1 MPKKTNLDENK
12 KKEIENLIEELKENS
27 SDITKD
33 EINELEELLEE
44 ILQMEQEPL
53 GKRIGRGV
61 GLFSIHFTL
70 MYFISILAF
79 GLFLQE
85 VTLTNKF
92 LVFLVAGII
101 SMILTVFED
110 IPRNPFRKHFISMNL
125 MIFTIIILGIY
136 ILNRDVYSVFQNSI
150 TWVFYLIIVVIL
162 YYLVDAAIRR
172 RIS

>member
-1 MPKKTNLDENK
+1 
-12 KKEIENLIEELKENS
+12 
-27 SDITKD
+27 
-33 EINELEELLEE
+33 
-44 ILQMEQEPL
+44 
-53 GKRIGRGV
+53 
-61 GLFSIHFTL
+61 
-70 MYFISILAF
+70 
-79 GLFLQE
+79 
-85 VTLTNKF
+85 
-92 LVFLVAGII
+92 
-101 SMILTVFED
+101 MILTVFED

>member
-1 MPKKTNLDENK
+1 MDKRKLNIEKK

-44 ILQMEQEPL
+44 ILRMEQEPL
-53 GKRIGRGV
+53 GKRIGRDV
-61 GLFSIHFTL
+61 GLFSIHFAL
-70 MYFISILAF
+70 MYFVSILAF
-79 GLFLQE
+79 GLFFQE
-85 VTLTNKF
+85 VTFTNKF

-101 SMILTVFED
+101 SMILTAFED

-136 ILNRDVYSVFQNSI
+136 IFNRDVYSVFQNSI
-150 TWVFYLIIVVIL
+150 TWVFYLILVMIL
-162 YYLVDAAIRR
+162 YYFVDKAIRR
-172 RIS
+172 IS

>member
-1 MPKKTNLDENK
+1 
-12 KKEIENLIEELKENS
+12 
-27 SDITKD
+27 
-33 EINELEELLEE
+33 
-44 ILQMEQEPL
+44 MEQEPL

-110 IPRNPFRKHFISMNL
+110 IPRNPFRKHF